1 MVSVKRAVLAVLII
15 VGLVAGYLI
24 LGHNGSAEASHDNN
38 TPVTLS
44 LDRERYSTTD
54 TMLMTITNNGNETVT
69 VGYPF
74 ELYREENGEWVK
86 VNVDLMFIQ
95 SVVQLEPGKSWTQ
108 KVSLSQL
115 KLSSGHY
122 KIVKKVS
129 THQMTLTVSAEF
141 YIEG

>member
-1 MVSVKRAVLAVLII
+1 MSVKRAVLAVLII
-15 VGLVAGYLI
+15 AGLVAGYFLV
-24 LGHNGSAEASHDNN
+24 GSSGSAKASPDKKA
-38 TPVTLS
+38 PVTLS
-44 LDRERYSTTD
+44 LDRERYSPTD
-54 TMLMTITNNGNETVT
+54 TMVMTITNNGNETVT

-74 ELYREENGEWVK
+74 ELYREENGEWVN

-129 THQMTLTVSAEF
+129 TQQMTLTVSAEF